1 MAVDRAT
8 PKSKKALNRKWKE
21 KHDESKQYKARL
33 VVNGFQQKEGI
44 DYTKIFSLIVKLTT
58 IKTMLGQMAKK
69 DLHLEELDIKTTFL
83 HYDFKEEI
91 YKSREGENGIRSLIG
106 S

>member
-1 MAVDRAT
+1 M
-8 PKSKKALNRKWKE
+8 KE

-33 VVNGFQQKEGI
+33 VVKGFQQKEGI

>member
-1 MAVDRAT
+1 M
-8 PKSKKALNRKWKE
+8 KE

-33 VVNGFQQKEGI
+33 VVKGFQQKKGI

-91 YKSREGENGIRSLIG
+91 YKSREGENGVRSLIG

>member
-1 MAVDRAT
+1 M
-8 PKSKKALNRKWKE
+8 KE
-21 KHDESKQYKARL
+21 KHYESKQYKARL
-33 VVNGFQQKEGI
+33 VVKGFQQKEGI

-58 IKTMLGQMAKK
+58 IKTMLRQMAKK

-91 YKSREGENGIRSLIG
+91 YKSREGENGIRS
-106 S
+106 

>member
-1 MAVDRAT
+1 M
-8 PKSKKALNRKWKE
+8 KE
-21 KHDESKQYKARL
+21 KHDESRQYKARL
-33 VVNGFQQKEGI
+33 VVKGFQQKEGI

-91 YKSREGENGIRSLIG
+91 YKSREGENGIRSLI
-106 S
+106 SS

>member
-1 MAVDRAT
+1 M
-8 PKSKKALNRKWKE
+8 KE

-33 VVNGFQQKEGI
+33 VVKGFQQKEGI

-58 IKTMLGQMAKK
+58 IKTMLRQMAKK

-91 YKSREGENGIRSLIG
+91 CKSREGENGIRSLIC

>member
-1 MAVDRAT
+1 M
-8 PKSKKALNRKWKE
+8 KE
-21 KHDESKQYKARL
+21 KHYESKQYKARL
-33 VVNGFQQKEGI
+33 VVKGFQQKEGI

>member
-1 MAVDRAT
+1 M
-8 PKSKKALNRKWKE
+8 KE

-33 VVNGFQQKEGI
+33 VVKGFQQKEGI

-91 YKSREGENGIRSLIG
+91 YKSREGEKGIRSLIG

>member
-1 MAVDRAT
+1 M
-8 PKSKKALNRKWKE
+8 KE

-33 VVNGFQQKEGI
+33 VVKGFQQKEGI

-69 DLHLEELDIKTTFL
+69 DLHLEELDIKTFL

>member
-1 MAVDRAT
+1 M
-8 PKSKKALNRKWKE
+8 KE

-33 VVNGFQQKEGI
+33 VVKGFQQKEGI

-91 YKSREGENGIRSLIG
+91 YKSREGENGIRSLI
-106 S
+106 SS

>member
-1 MAVDRAT
+1 M
-8 PKSKKALNRKWKE
+8 KE

-33 VVNGFQQKEGI
+33 VVKGFQQKEGI
-44 DYTKIFSLIVKLTT
+44 DYTKIFSLIIKLTT

>member
-1 MAVDRAT
+1 M
-8 PKSKKALNRKWKE
+8 KE
-21 KHDESKQYKARL
+21 KHDESRQYKARL
-33 VVNGFQQKEGI
+33 VVKGFQQKEGI